1 MPNQEIINYLKNHF
15 ETTKWQFVSIN
26 KIISDLKCNTSD
38 LDDLKNEGIITI
50 RKGMNSDIIEILKLE
65 Q

>member
-15 ETTKWQFVSIN
+15 KATKWQFVSMN

-38 LDDLKNEGIITI
+38 LDNLKNEGIIAI

-65 Q
+65 